1 MRVHAPLVVVA
12 VVLAACAYE
21 LPLDSIAAASYGGG
35 GAGGGGGPPFPLAV
49 VPSAPLDAAASVVDI
64 RLDEPPDGVTAD
76 RVVVATGVLD
86 QHLRELEEDNVS
98 MALAARILEVV
109 AWTEPSGA
117 IVLSPS
123 AALDAGETYSVA
135 LADAFVSATFS
146 VAAAPPPVLPRIW
159 PPVGEAASTS
169 FGVWCGASALEGPA
183 VSARLEPAGPSGELA
198 IGVDGVDARCVSFA
212 SQDGGMREG
221 PFAPPPS
228 FSVASGA
235 VVSLDPRPFTRE
247 RAQPAAVKPLACRAD
262 EVQIGPGCGVVE
274 DDQIVGRSP
283 HAPLLWAASGGAV
296 DSVFATAPG
305 DAFVLGPLP
314 VDTDVLLALAT
325 FDVAGVA
332 SRATVRVKTA
342 AARPHVILNE
352 VLADPVGPEPAEEW
366 VELLNDGQV
375 AADLTGYVLDDLG
388 GETPLPSATLAPGAF
403 ALLVGADF
411 VADDGFD
418 PKPARGT
425 LILRVPRVGSRGLSN
440 EGEPLTLKAPDGSTV
455 SAVPPSPKPK
465 SGMSVARTSPR
476 APDGLASSFVL
487 ATPTPGRANALTSP

>member
-1 MRVHAPLVVVA
+1 MHAPLVVVA
-12 VVLAACAYE
+12 LVLAACAYE
-21 LPLDSIAAASYGGG
+21 LPLDSIEAASYGAG

-49 VPSAPLDAAASVVDI
+49 VPSAPLDGAASVVEI

-76 RVVVATGVLD
+76 RVVVATGVLSD

-117 IVLSPS
+117 IVVAPS
-123 AALDAGETYSVA
+123 AALDPGETYSVA

-146 VAAAPPPVLPRIW
+146 VDAAPPPVLPRIW
-159 PPVGEAASTS
+159 PPVGDAASTS
-169 FGVWCGASALEGPA
+169 FGVWCGATALEGPA
-183 VSARLEPAGPSGELA
+183 AGARLEPTGPSGELA
-198 IGVDGVDARCVSFA
+198 VGVDGVDRRCVSFA
-212 SQDGGMREG
+212 SRDAAERSG

-228 FSVASGA
+228 FTSSSGVVA
-235 VVSLDPRPFTRE
+235 SLDPRPFTRD
-247 RAQPAAVKPLACRAD
+247 RAHAIAVEALACHAD

-283 HAPLLWAASGGAV
+283 REPLLWAASGGSV

-314 VDTDVLLALAT
+314 VDADVLLALAT

-366 VELLNDGQV
+366 VELVNDGQV

-388 GETPLPSATLAPGAF
+388 GETPLPSATLPPGAF

-411 VADDGFD
+411 VADDGYD
-418 PKPARGT
+418 PKPASGA

-440 EGEPLTLKAPDGSTV
+440 DGEPLTLKAPDGSTV
-455 SAVPPSPKPK
+455 SSFPPSPKPK

-476 APDGLASSFVL
+476 APDGIASSFVL
-487 ATPTPGRANALTSP
+487 ATPTPGRANATTSP